1 MKTVK
6 ELRECIYK
14 GLKEANENRLLVKGP
29 EAPDKPVKVPP
40 PVPDETTLDKVSSKA
55 CEEIVAYEVTIK
67 IGRDSPIG
75 SLAVNVEGLDE
86 LIKAITGL
94 KKS

>member
-1 MKTVK
+1 MKTV
-6 ELRECIYK
+6 EDLRECIQE
-14 GLKEANENRLLVKGP
+14 GLKEANKHGLLIKGP
-29 EAPDKPVKVPP
+29 NKPVDVSL
-40 PVPDETTLDKVSSKA
+40 PVNDKTTLDKVSSED
-55 CEEIVAYEVTIK
+55 CEKIVAYEVTIK

-75 SLAVNVEGLDE
+75 ALAVKVEGLDK